1 MLGSSTHKGRE
12 QKKKSKLVKVRCAPL
27 AKLIEEGGLP
37 PKVTF
42 LSLDVEGNEA
52 KVMRTVDPK
61 AFKVM
66 IAETWSGVSKENI
79 KLAGEV
85 QSVVTAGGLVESRRL
100 WVHMSRTY
108 IHPTVVEL
116 PMPGWPSE
124 GRSGTR
130 LPDQL
135 RRHVITDYMGRGMT
149 YQRHP
154 DVQRMSALA
163 KKRYDRVV
171 G

>member
-1 MLGSSTHKGRE
+1 MTQVLIATARAHPTDVAVQLG
-12 QKKKSKLVKVRCAPL
+12 
-27 AKLIEEGGLP
+27 
-37 PKVTF
+37 VTGA
-42 LSLDVEGNEA
+42 LRNLCLTDASADL
-52 KVMRTVDPK
+52 
-61 AFKVM
+61 
-66 IAETWSGVSKENI
+66 
-79 KLAGEV
+79 
-85 QSVVTAGGLVESRRL
+85 VVTAGGLVESRRL

-130 LPDQL
+130 LPDQP